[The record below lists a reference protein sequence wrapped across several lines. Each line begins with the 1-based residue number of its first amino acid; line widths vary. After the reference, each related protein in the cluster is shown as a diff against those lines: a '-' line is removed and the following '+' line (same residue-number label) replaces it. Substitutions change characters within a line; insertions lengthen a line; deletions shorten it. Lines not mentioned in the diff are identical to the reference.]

1 MTEGQLSEMR
11 AALYEEIDRM
21 TEDEL
26 VGLKEFIATYPDRL
40 GAVLRNAPEMTNR
53 KLKRSG
59 DQSPRQRNG
68 SSRTVEWAFLTNK
81 SCGNS
86 ALNDLD
92 PASGVESGS
101 RSHSGRVGP
110 IS

>member
-40 GAVLRNAPEMTNR
+40 GAVLRDAP
-53 KLKRSG
+53 
-59 DQSPRQRNG
+59 
-68 SSRTVEWAFLTNK
+68 
-81 SCGNS
+81 
-86 ALNDLD
+86 
-92 PASGVESGS
+92 
-101 RSHSGRVGP
+101 
-110 IS
+110 